1 VIDEVT
7 RTLVDLLGGA
17 GEGLGPTTVEARSL
31 AADVDRARDAI
42 VVFLHRV
49 EELPGRW
56 TVPPTVGGTDATR
69 PAPSGVRLRYLV
81 TYEGEDHLVAQGR
94 LAVVARVAADHPL
107 LTGDAL
113 PVGLREVAD
122 SLRITGHDL
131 DADEQQRLWRALARP
146 FQLSLTFAVELVPR

>member
-7 RTLVDLLGGA
+7 RTLVDLLAGA
-17 GEGLGPTTVEARSL
+17 GTGLGSTTVEARSL
-31 AADVDRARDAI
+31 AADVDRATDAV

-81 TYEGEDHLVAQGR
+81 TYEGEDHLVAQER
-94 LAVVARVAADHPL
+94 LAVVARVTAGHPIVA
-107 LTGDAL
+107 GEAL
-113 PVGLREVAD
+113 RPGLREHAD
-122 SLRITGHDL
+122 SLRITRYDL
-131 DADEQQRLWRALARP
+131 DRDQQGRLWQALARP
-146 FQLSLTFAVELVPR
+146 FQLSLALAVDLVPR